1 VEVLELVPMK
11 GETVTDCRVFLNCCL
26 SLINVIGLGKMFVN
40 DSSLTL
46 IGHNIGIAAKFEKI
60 KI

>member
-1 VEVLELVPMK
+1 VELLELTPMK
-11 GETVTDCRVFLNCCL
+11 GETGTDGRVFLNCYL

-46 IGHNIGIAAKFEKI
+46 IGHSIGIAAKLEKI